1 MNSEKEDL
9 YIFGVILSRYEN
21 PSYHEKKFIN
31 KYKKLI
37 IKKPV
42 ETTNEQLTETEKVY
56 ILNCLDYCDKQD
68 DLSDE
73 IYTSI
78 KKKFIV

>member
-1 MNSEKEDL
+1 MNIEKEDL

-42 ETTNEQLTETEKVY
+42 ETTNEQPYRLV
-56 ILNCLDYCDKQD
+56 
-68 DLSDE
+68 
-73 IYTSI
+73 
-78 KKKFIV
+78 V